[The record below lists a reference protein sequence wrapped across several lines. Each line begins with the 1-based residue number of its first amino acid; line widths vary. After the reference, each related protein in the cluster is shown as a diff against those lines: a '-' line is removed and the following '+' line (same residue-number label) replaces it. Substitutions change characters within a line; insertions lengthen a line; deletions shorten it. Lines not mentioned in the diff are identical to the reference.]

1 MEKVLALM
9 RRNIL
14 PQLNTGSVAWALHRI
29 TGVALAVYLLPHI
42 ISINSSRGGREA
54 FDAALGWYAGP
65 LIAASEFV
73 LVLTVA
79 FHMFN
84 GIRIIVVDFFD
95 LSHTQKLLF
104 WLVLAACAAVL
115 LGATFIFLPRILAPV

>member
-1 MEKVLALM
+1 MQRVLLLV

-29 TGVALAVYLLPHI
+29 TGVALAGYLLPHI
-42 ISINSSRGGREA
+42 VSINSSRAGREA
-54 FDAALGWYAGP
+54 FDETLGWYAGP
-65 LIAASEFV
+65 LIAASELV
-73 LVLTVA
+73 LVLAVA

-95 LSHTQKLLF
+95 LSHAQKLLF
-104 WLVLAACAAVL
+104 WAVMAACALVL
-115 LGATFIFLPRILAPV
+115 LGATFVFLPRLLAPV

>member
-1 MEKVLALM
+1 MDKVVALI

-14 PQLNTGSVAWALHRI
+14 PQLNTGSVAWAMHRI
-29 TGVALAVYLLPHI
+29 TGVALAVYLVPHI
-42 ISINSSRGGREA
+42 MTINSSRGGREA
-54 FDAALGWYAGP
+54 FDEALGWYAGP
-65 LIAASEFV
+65 LIAISEFA
-73 LVLTVA
+73 LVMAVA

-95 LSHTQKLLF
+95 LSHAQKLLF
-104 WLVLAACAAVL
+104 WLVMAACAAVL